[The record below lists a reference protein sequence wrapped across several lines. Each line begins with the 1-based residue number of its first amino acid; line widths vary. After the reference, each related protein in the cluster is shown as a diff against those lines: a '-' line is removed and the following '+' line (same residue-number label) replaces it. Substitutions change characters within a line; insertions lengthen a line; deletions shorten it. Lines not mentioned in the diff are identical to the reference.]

1 MNPFKRNR
9 ISKVLV
15 QLTFQCL
22 SVPVLEGTEL
32 SNVIN
37 NMLVNHLELD
47 GCCCIE
53 APIHYRSIIR
63 AHVCRKQWLCCA
75 ASCKQGLA
83 AGLVSVLWSII
94 SKGAVLNLFLQVYK
108 WSWVHRDQTAPRVD
122 TLPNLRSRASK
133 QETDFPSPIP
143 KTPFFCNLFQS
154 HAFTEAATNLKVST
168 ILTSWSFPVL
178 FLFVARCC
186 PSFRSA
192 ERFQSRW
199 WQLTKLLSLTF
210 WCKFS
215 N

>member
-1 MNPFKRNR
+1 MA
-9 ISKVLV
+9 
-15 QLTFQCL
+15 T
-22 SVPVLEGTEL
+22 
-32 SNVIN
+32 
-37 NMLVNHLELD
+37 
-47 GCCCIE
+47 
-53 APIHYRSIIR
+53 
-63 AHVCRKQWLCCA
+63 
-75 ASCKQGLA
+75 
-83 AGLVSVLWSII
+83 
-94 SKGAVLNLFLQVYK
+94 AVLNLQFITGQLSGHASAESSGFVVLHLVSRVSQLGWFRCFGASFPREQYLTFFCKFISEVEFIVTEQLPEWIRYQISDPVQVN
-108 WSWVHRDQTAPRVD
+108 RRQ
-122 TLPNLRSRASK
+122 
-133 QETDFPSPIP
+133 DFSSPIP

-154 HAFTEAATNLKVST
+154 HAVAEAVTNLKVST

>member
-1 MNPFKRNR
+1 M
-9 ISKVLV
+9 
-15 QLTFQCL
+15 
-22 SVPVLEGTEL
+22 
-32 SNVIN
+32 
-37 NMLVNHLELD
+37 
-47 GCCCIE
+47 
-53 APIHYRSIIR
+53 
-63 AHVCRKQWLCCA
+63 A
-75 ASCKQGLA
+75 A
-83 AGLVSVLWSII
+83 
-94 SKGAVLNLFLQVYK
+94 AVLNLRFITGQLSGHTSAESSGFVVLHLVSRVSRLG
-108 WSWVHRDQTAPRVD
+108 WFRCFGASFPREQYLTFFCKFISEVEFIVTEQL
-122 TLPNLRSRASK
+122 TLPNLRSHASK
-133 QETDFPSPIP
+133 QETDFSSPIP

-154 HAFTEAATNLKVST
+154 HAVAEAVTNLKVST